1 MANFGRIAAKN
12 SLEVQRD
19 ISNYSEAE
27 RCIGAYEHARKLYR
41 HIYTRPQCQV
51 ARAADCHRS
60 MNITTERISVVTFVV
75 S

>member
-1 MANFGRIAAKN
+1 MAHFGRIAAKN

-27 RCIGAYEHARKLYR
+27 RSNAPAYEHARKLYR

-51 ARAADCHRS
+51 AHAANFHRS
-60 MNITTERISVVTFVV
+60 LRT
-75 S
+75 